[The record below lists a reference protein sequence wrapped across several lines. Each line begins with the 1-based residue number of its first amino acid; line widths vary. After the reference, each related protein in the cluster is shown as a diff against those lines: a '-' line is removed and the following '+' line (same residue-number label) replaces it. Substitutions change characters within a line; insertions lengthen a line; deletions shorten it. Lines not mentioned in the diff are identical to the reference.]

1 MASQS
6 TLRESAKNLEE
17 NNLKEKDEEQKE
29 DKDIAAI
36 ASDGDTIIVC
46 DDACVNLAC
55 HDSTWVVDTTTSFH
69 ITTCRDFF
77 SSYTSGSFG

>member
-1 MASQS
+1 MANQG
-6 TLRESAKNLEE
+6 TLRECRKFRREQF
-17 NNLKEKDEEQKE
+17 KGKGEEQKDE
-29 DKDIAAI
+29 KNIAAI

-55 HDSTWVVDTTTSFH
+55 QNSTWVVDIVVSFH
-69 ITTCRDFF
+69 ITTHKDFF